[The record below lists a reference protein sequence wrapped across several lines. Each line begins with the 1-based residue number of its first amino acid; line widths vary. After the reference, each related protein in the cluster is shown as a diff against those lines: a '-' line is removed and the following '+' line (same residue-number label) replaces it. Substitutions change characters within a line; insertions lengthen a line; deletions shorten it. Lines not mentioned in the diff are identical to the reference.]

1 MSGSLQDVIERL
13 RPHLTER
20 EARTLRALIRQHDQP
35 ELPNVNE
42 IEQQRLTMGE
52 RASDHITS
60 AVGSWRFILIQSG
73 ILVLWLIINAIA
85 WTLRWDPYPFIL
97 LNLVLSFQAAF
108 TAPIIMMS
116 QNRQSARD
124 RLEAELDF
132 EINRRAESEIAII
145 QTRLDELAGRQ
156 WETLV
161 NLQEEQLDLLRR
173 LEALSVRL
181 DRHLT
186 HDEGRNNP

>member
-1 MSGSLQDVIERL
+1 MSGSLQDLIERL

-20 EARTLRALIRQHDQP
+20 EAHTLRALVRLHDRP
-35 ELPNVNE
+35 GPPNVNE
-42 IEQQRLTMGE
+42 IEQQRLTIGE
-52 RASDHITS
+52 RASDRITS
-60 AVGSWRFILIQSG
+60 AVGSWRFILSQSA
-73 ILVLWLIINAIA
+73 ILVLWLVVNAIA
-85 WTLRWDPYPFIL
+85 WALRWDPYPFIL

-116 QNRQSARD
+116 QNRQSTRD

-132 EINRRAESEIAII
+132 EINRRAESEVAII

-161 NLQEEQLDLLRR
+161 NLQQEQLDLLHR
-173 LEALSVRL
+173 LEALSIRL

-186 HDEGRNNP
+186 HDEEGNLP